1 MKKNK
6 TLANL
11 IFHTVYWTIV
21 SSIIFVICH
30 LFFDIPIAN
39 YFHDHSNT
47 FTTAL
52 GKIIAKAFDPNVWI
66 VVMIIVASYSGYLV
80 FIKKSFSPRAQKWLT
95 ISLSLII
102 AIGITGVLKIVLG
115 RYRPVALFNSGLY
128 GFTFEGTFRKAN
140 STPSG
145 HVALAFAGFMAI
157 ASCLEKRKWLYFAV
171 VISILIAI
179 SRIITSKH
187 YLGDVILGAYVGLL
201 SFYWGKYIARK
212 FVTYKQVR

>member
-6 TLANL
+6 TFADLVFYS
-11 IFHTVYWTIV
+11 IYWTIV
-21 SSIIFVICH
+21 SSVIFMICY
-30 LFFDIPIAN
+30 LFLDIPIAH

-47 FTTAL
+47 LTATL
-52 GKIIAKAFDPNVWI
+52 SKIIAKFFDPDVWI
-66 VVMIIVASYSGYLV
+66 VVMIIVSSYSGYLI
-80 FIKKSFSPRAQKWLT
+80 FIKKNFNPRTQKWLT

-102 AIGITGVLKIVLG
+102 AIGVTVVLKIVLG
-115 RYRPVALFNSGLY
+115 RYRPAALFNSGLY
-128 GFTFEGTFRKAN
+128 GFTFEGAFRKAN

-157 ASCLEKRKWLYFAV
+157 ASCFEKRKWIYFA
-171 VISILIAI
+171 IMLSILIAI
-179 SRIITSKH
+179 SRIIISKH

-212 FVTYKQVR
+212 FMAHKQMR